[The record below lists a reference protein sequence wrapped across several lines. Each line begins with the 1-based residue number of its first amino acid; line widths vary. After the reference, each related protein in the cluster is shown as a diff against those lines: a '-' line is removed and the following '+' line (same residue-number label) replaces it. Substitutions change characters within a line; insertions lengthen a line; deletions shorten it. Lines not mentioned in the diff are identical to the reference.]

1 MTKNRNKRPISY
13 THIKREESL
22 ICKEIVCR
30 VRDFFTLSAVC
41 KKRLL
46 PDILA
51 EVLHHAVHQ
60 FHILAGVFQGALT
73 DLVSLINAGLDIF
86 FREAETAK

>member
-1 MTKNRNKRPISY
+1 MC
-13 THIKREESL
+13 E
-22 ICKEIVCR
+22 
-30 VRDFFTLSAVC
+30 
-41 KKRLL
+41 KRLL

-60 FHILAGVFQGALT
+60 FHVLAGVFQGALT